1 MERGKGGAAHGD
13 NRIEFSVLQ
22 LASVS
27 AFRHEKLKGLMCL
40 ALTQRVKRKSRNR
53 QEIVF
58 VTDRK
63 NGAHYRLNV

>member
-1 MERGKGGAAHGD
+1 MERGKGGGGGAAHGD

-40 ALTQRVKRKSRNR
+40 ALTQRVKRKIPQQTRNC
-53 QEIVF
+53 F
-58 VTDRK
+58 C
-63 NGAHYRLNV
+63 H